1 MSDRIALM
9 DMFREDMKEI
19 DPEGSQRQAFKSFD
33 RDPEVFK
40 YVHAEFLFKI
50 WSAGRDSHA
59 ECGKV

>member
-19 DPEGSQRQAFKSFD
+19 DPEGSQRQTFKSFD
-33 RDPEVFK
+33 RDPETFQ

-50 WSAGRDSHA
+50 WSAGRASHA
-59 ECGKV
+59 EGGKV